1 MGDDAGGAGVGL
13 GLAVWVWATARL
25 AEVRK
30 RSQVKRILIFSVCIE
45 YWNGNA
51 ERRLGGSL
59 FLYILQCDCWIH
71 GGDKPGCMD
80 LP

>member
-30 RSQVKRILIFSVCIE
+30 RSQVKFILSVCTE
-45 YWNGNA
+45 HRVLRWNV
-51 ERRLGGSL
+51 ECRLGGSL
-59 FLYILQCDCWIH
+59 FLYILLRTVWLLDPRWR
-71 GGDKPGCMD
+71 
-80 LP
+80 